1 MRYLDVKITIRYY
14 ITKPL
19 TIASFVYT
27 PYWVP
32 FMSFVV
38 LARPCARSAC
48 PNLTAA
54 ALSGASISIIITR
67 QPQLATRRQLSTTRP
82 LGVIKPEDHS
92 QWRRDSVARLN
103 RRAQDPLV
111 IPHDPKPSS
120 RGGLI
125 TPECYAP
132 RPEYLPI
139 LLDPL
144 PTPVEDEGGD
154 GAKRTLDSTRPPHL
168 DMPTKQEGQ
177 SLVSY
182 YYAVGKAY
190 LAFYKTGL
198 RNVRSNWREYR
209 ELRAWIHPFT
219 IVAAARYG
227 GQQWKTKKPVIDP
240 ATGVQTTSNHM
251 PVPHISRREFQ
262 LYYRTISDVLKLIP
276 FTFVLLICG
285 EFTPLAILL
294 FGNSIVPLPCRI
306 PAQQRQAMDAS
317 VDRFRQ
323 WKRHMH
329 KLTSLNSSS
338 SSSSSSNG
346 SKLSSSAP
354 KHAFDFNTP
363 RLEHPWRRDMLFAY
377 LVGQSR
383 FARPLLPVMGS
394 FYFHTVLHQRLTR
407 YWERIFC
414 DTILIRRE
422 GGFAALSPTDVFE
435 YALNYGSLSLL
446 VIMEHEIRARKNYDF
461 VNDALKQRLVPIL
474 EREADAMFHDDF
486 TRLMPHLHWMRAY
499 RNTALWRDTPDV
511 LAAVDLLNTDY
522 PPPVEPYWGPT
533 PPAATTPKQD
543 GRQEENKGKDVQK

>member
-1 MRYLDVKITIRYY
+1 
-14 ITKPL
+14 
-19 TIASFVYT
+19 
-27 PYWVP
+27 
-32 FMSFVV
+32 MSFLV
-38 LARPCARSAC
+38 LAGPCARSVR
-48 PNLTAA
+48 PNIAA
-54 ALSGASISIIITR
+54 AAPSAARISIIITTR
-67 QPQLATRRQLSTTRP
+67 QQPQLATTRQQLSTTRV
-82 LGVIKPEDHS
+82 LRVIKPEDHS
-92 QWRRDSVARLN
+92 KWRRDSVARLN
-103 RRAQDPLV
+103 RRGQDPLV

-120 RGGLI
+120 RGGII

-144 PTPVEDEGGD
+144 PAPVEEEDESGS
-154 GAKRTLDSTRPPHL
+154 GAKKTLDSTRPPPL
-168 DMPTKQEGQ
+168 DMPAKQDGQ
-177 SLVSY
+177 SLLSY

-198 RNVRSNWREYR
+198 RNVRSNWHEYR
-209 ELRAWIHPFT
+209 ELRAWIQPFT

-227 GQQWKTKKPVIDP
+227 GQQWKTKKPVTDP
-240 ATGVQTTSNHM
+240 ATGVQTASNHI

-262 LYYRTISDVLKLIP
+262 LYYRTISDVFKLVP

-306 PAQQRQAMDAS
+306 PAQQRQAMD
-317 VDRFRQ
+317 
-323 WKRHMH
+323 
-329 KLTSLNSSS
+329 NS
-338 SSSSSSNG
+338 
-346 SKLSSSAP
+346 
-354 KHAFDFNTP
+354 HAFDFNTP

-383 FARPLLPVMGS
+383 FARPLLPLMGS
-394 FYFHTVLHQRLTR
+394 FYFHMVLHGRLMR

-435 YALNYGSLSLL
+435 YALNYGSVSLL
-446 VIMEHEIRARKNYDF
+446 VIMEHEIRVRKNYDF
-461 VNDALKQRLVPIL
+461 VNDALKRRLVPIL

-511 LAAVDLLNTDY
+511 LAAVELLKTDY
-522 PPPVEPYWGPT
+522 PPPP
-533 PPAATTPKQD
+533 
-543 GRQEENKGKDVQK
+543 